1 MRKRLTKFLSLS
13 LFVSLVQINVAP
25 ISAQA
30 VGNTIYTISYG
41 GGLKARPLDG
51 TGTQYSVG
59 SVSQSIDIAAKGS
72 YIYLSFGGIKRINS
86 DGTGLTTLRSVSGQM
101 GLFIDGSYI
110 YYGYEYGRTIGR
122 MNLDGTGAND
132 AFLDYS
138 SFSSAPYSAQ
148 VLVIGSTIYFGGG
161 ANKTGKSIWKI
172 PITGGTP
179 TLFVNDAD
187 ASAGVGNI
195 ATDGTYLYW
204 TDFRAG
210 EVGKAALDG
219 SSTND
224 NFITGLNSP
233 WGIEYVSGYLYYTNS
248 SFIGKAKSDGTAT
261 LNTWVTNSG
270 TQGLAVADA
279 GQFSAVD
286 STPPL
291 FTSADTFS
299 VAENTTSIGT
309 ISTNESSTFSIS
321 GGEDSAKF
329 QLLTS
334 SETST
339 ALSFIAAPNYEA
351 PTDVGSNNSYIVVL
365 KALDSASNA
374 GYETVTVTVTDVAD
388 IADFNSIGLSNG
400 LFRAVFRT
408 TTTINVN
415 VVLPSK
421 ITFSANGKR
430 IAGCIKIPTSGVS
443 PNIVATCSW
452 KPSTRGSVKLSATS
466 FPNNQSFA
474 SGSSSTVNIVVSNRT
489 GTK

>member
-1 MRKRLTKFLSLS
+1 MRKRLAKFLSLS
-13 LFVSLVQINVAP
+13 LFVTLVQFHVAP

-41 GGLKARPLDG
+41 GGLKARALDG

-59 SVSQSIDIAAKGS
+59 SVSASIDLAAKGS
-72 YIYLSFGGIKRINS
+72 YIYMGLGGIKRINS
-86 DGTGLTTLRSVSGQM
+86 NGTGLTTLRSVSGQM

-132 AFLDYS
+132 AFIDYS

-161 ANKTGKSIWKI
+161 ANKTGKTIWKI

-187 ASAGVGNI
+187 ASAGVANL

-204 TDFRAG
+204 TDFQAG

-219 SSTND
+219 SLTND
-224 NFITGLNSP
+224 NFITGLNAP
-233 WGIEYVSGYLYYTNS
+233 WGIEYVSGYLYFTNGS
-248 SFIGKAKSDGTAT
+248 YIGKAKSDAT
-261 LNTWVTNSG
+261 ETLKTWVTNSG
-270 TQGLAVADA
+270 SQGLAVADA
-279 GQFSAVD
+279 GQLSAVD
-286 STPPL
+286 STPPI
-291 FTSADTFS
+291 FPSAETFS
-299 VAENTTSIGT
+299 VAENSTNIGT
-309 ISTNESSTFSIS
+309 ITTSESSTISIS
-321 GGEDSAKF
+321 GGDDSAKF

-334 SETST
+334 SETSA
-339 ALSFIAAPNYEA
+339 ALSFITAPNYEV
-351 PTDVGSNNSYIVVL
+351 PTDVGSDNSYIVVL

-388 IADFNSIGLSNG
+388 VANFNSIGLSGG

-408 TTTINVN
+408 TVTVTVN

-421 ITFSANGKR
+421 ITFLANGKR
-430 IAGCIKIPTSGVS
+430 IAGCIKIATSGVS

-466 FPNNQSFA
+466 FPINQSFA

-489 GTK
+489 GTR